1 MTDSL
6 ERLLKDLSFDL
17 PADLVERAKAG
28 AGIDRVERVTPAQPT
43 DSLGGE
49 DLTIRRITRG
59 RTTSMLNREAKPP
72 RALALIA
79 ALLAIAVVATFVFT
93 RLMRTTNEVPANKS
107 QLAQAGGF
115 VVQSFFF
122 SASDAAVLETTPNHA
137 ASGKLV
143 ITHDGGQTWIPTSI
157 NAGVVGVTWLD
168 SRHLVVAADNIGRP
182 SELLMTADGGHN
194 WRTIGPRLGS
204 SEAIISA
211 YFLDPLE
218 GWTTSC
224 RDCASSQG
232 PPSPEWTVWHTVD
245 AGAHWQQLGN
255 RLSWPSVVP
264 LGLEFVD
271 SLHGFMGAAS
281 TDGTGRLIVT
291 LDGGS
296 TWRLVDLPQPPGGWS
311 QPDAGPTICAAGFC
325 TLLPHIFGKQ
335 GVVLVQGTLVSGDW
349 AYTTADMGLTWSDP
363 HVVPAQIVQ
372 PAEMPWQAPLDPENW
387 WMTDPQGT
395 LYRTN
400 DGGSTWHS
408 SRPTLPASYSLE
420 SVSPVGADILW
431 GIAIAS
437 GDHTGDHFVVRSSDG
452 GATWSAIN
460 LPGR

>member
-43 DSLGGE
+43 DSRGA
-49 DLTIRRITRG
+49 DLTTHRITPV
-59 RTTSMLNREAKPP
+59 RTGSRLDREAKPP

-79 ALLAIAVVATFVFT
+79 ALLALAIVATFAFT
-93 RLMRTTNEVPANKS
+93 RLVRTTHDVPANKP
-107 QLAQAGGF
+107 QQAQAGGF
-115 VVQSFFF
+115 VVQSSFF
-122 SASDAAVLETTPNHA
+122 SANDAAVLESTQYRA
-137 ASGKLV
+137 GSAQLE
-143 ITHDGGQTWIPTSI
+143 ITHDGGQTWIQTGI
-157 NAGVVGVTWLD
+157 NPLGGWVKWLD
-168 SRHLVVAADNIGRP
+168 SQNLVVAAVSIGRP
-182 SELLMTADGGHN
+182 TELLMTADGGHH
-194 WRTIGPRLGS
+194 WRTITPGLGP

-218 GWTTSC
+218 GWATSC

-372 PAEMPWQAPLDPENW
+372 PPEMPWQAPLDPENW

-420 SVSPVGADILW
+420 SVSPVGADNLW

-452 GATWSAIN
+452 GATWSAIK
-460 LPGR
+460 LPGV